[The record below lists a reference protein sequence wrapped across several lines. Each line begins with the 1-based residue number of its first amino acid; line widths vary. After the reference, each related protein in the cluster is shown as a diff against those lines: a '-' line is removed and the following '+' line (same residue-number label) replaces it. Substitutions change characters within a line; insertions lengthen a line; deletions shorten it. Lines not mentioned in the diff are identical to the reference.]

1 MACVWHYFWQHGSSP
16 LTSMHTHVQTTLI
29 KYIVSVITCV
39 HVFMAKVHLRT
50 PQQPSFYHYNLTK
63 KGPNGKIRAPNRS
76 SSDDAAIGVQKVLL
90 QFLYLVAVLEMAYF

>member
-1 MACVWHYFWQHGSSP
+1 
-16 LTSMHTHVQTTLI
+16 MHTCQRRAAVWPKIMPHTSH
-29 KYIVSVITCV
+29 IVSVITCV

-63 KGPNGKIRAPNRS
+63 KGPNGKIQAPNRS